1 MAPSKTN
8 TFSGSLVSDEKAKQ
22 FRNQATGI
30 GQTRR
35 ASEQTGAVRAQRAIN
50 AAPPSQL
57 VCADRSYP
65 APGPYMGPDGALL
78 DRMTGDPWVGPLLC
92 GTRPALGGP
101 N

>member
-1 MAPSKTN
+1 
-8 TFSGSLVSDEKAKQ
+8 VSDEKAKQ